1 MSLSAFFKETALPI
15 EEQEIVISNRFVG
28 GDGRPIAWRI
38 RGVPEARN
46 AELRDECTKRTTD
59 KKTKRVETR
68 FDGNR
73 YSALLAAESV
83 VYPDLHDAEL
93 QKSYGVMGADKL
105 VVAMLTAGE
114 FTRLSEAVQ
123 QASGFDLEEAIKD
136 AKNF

>member
-1 MSLSAFFKETALPI
+1 MRSCGT
-15 EEQEIVISNRFVG
+15 N
-28 GDGRPIAWRI
+28 
-38 RGVPEARN
+38 AR
-46 AELRDECTKRTTD
+46 TD

-123 QASGFDLEEAIKD
+123 QASGFDLEESIED

>member
-46 AELRDECTKRTTD
+46 AELRDEGTKRTTD

-123 QASGFDLEEAIKD
+123 QASGFDLEESIED